1 MSTEERFKEYLDS
14 KFPVDEKRTRSAII
28 LQSYGERIV
37 RHLKGTPDDCKLFRH
52 FVKKTQFKLL
62 DLPAAGLRD
71 VLVVAVKEDK
81 RVSVLLGLVMTQAN
95 HIVLKS

>member
-28 LQSYGERIV
+28 HQSYGERIV

-71 VLVVAVKEDK
+71 VLVVSVK
-81 RVSVLLGLVMTQAN
+81 TNA
-95 HIVLKS
+95 

>member
-1 MSTEERFKEYLDS
+1 MLCLGIGCALALAALWLRHC
-14 KFPVDEKRTRSAII
+14 
-28 LQSYGERIV
+28 ERIV

-95 HIVLKS
+95 HLVLKS